1 MLTRDDLYGGKYVP
15 PMGEDAGWYEDPT
28 FVYPAHCLTFV
39 YPAHCFGDTGGESI
53 LPGTSNG
60 KQITLIADL
69 EDLFFDSNDI
79 LYNTDGGN
87 SRMETIINSIHEN
100 TKKLSQAIIDIMK
113 NKQAKEYIVNNEVR
127 LWNIEMDLSQIVVLV
142 VL

>member
-15 PMGEDAGWYEDPT
+15 PMGEDAGWYEDP
-28 FVYPAHCLTFV
+28 TFV

-69 EDLFFDSNDI
+69 EDLFFDSNAM
-79 LYNTDGGN
+79 LYDTNGGN

-127 LWNIEMDLSQIVVLV
+127 L
-142 VL
+142 